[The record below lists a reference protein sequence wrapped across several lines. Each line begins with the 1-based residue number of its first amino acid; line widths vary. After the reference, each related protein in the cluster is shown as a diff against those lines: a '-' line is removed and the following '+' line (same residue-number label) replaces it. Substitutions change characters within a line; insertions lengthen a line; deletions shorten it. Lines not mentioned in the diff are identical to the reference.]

1 MFLQLISLAFH
12 LLHDPVMAE
21 SHGSWLFTCF
31 LNVHSHLISIETL
44 LLIANLFLEI
54 LFFFNFPV
62 ARSMDVHNSFIRIL
76 VNFLVGLGAGG
87 AILLLEKLLVVG
99 ACNENFQSIKILMN
113 RCWDAF
119 EEWLLKPLLE
129 YLEERRELMQVEE
142 DSDQEKRDTD
152 EASKSRVNLDDKAG
166 DAEEGV
172 ASWVESGD
180 ASETIGVADTRT
192 DSREPISLFEDVFV
206 VLFVSDVKVDCV
218 GRYFDL
224 RRACFGWVAVVF
236 CTAVLGYDKGVVI
249 K

>member
-1 MFLQLISLAFH
+1 
-12 LLHDPVMAE
+12 
-21 SHGSWLFTCF
+21 
-31 LNVHSHLISIETL
+31 
-44 LLIANLFLEI
+44 
-54 LFFFNFPV
+54 
-62 ARSMDVHNSFIRIL
+62 MDVHNSFIRIL

-152 EASKSRVNLDDKAG
+152 EASKSRVVLDDKAG

-206 VLFVSDVKVDCV
+206 VVHGV
-218 GRYFDL
+218 GT
-224 RRACFGWVAVVF
+224 AFGWF
-236 CTAVLGYDKGVVI
+236 PQ
-249 K
+249 